1 MAEKTRA
8 QLMAE
13 IAALKAQLSDVAPS
27 WISKPAAYATEAQ
40 LEQYEKMVEIAK
52 ATRDEIAKA
61 AGTETVKAFIP
72 ISKTQTAM
80 PHTISWSVSYS
91 K

>member
-1 MAEKTRA
+1 MANKTRA
-8 QLMAE
+8 ELMAE
-13 IAALKAQLSDVAPS
+13 IAALKAQLTDVAPS
-27 WISKPAAYATEAQ
+27 WISKPAAYATDAQ
-40 LEQYEKMVEIAK
+40 LVEYDKLVELAK
-52 ATRDEIAKA
+52 ATRDDIAKA
-61 AGTETVKAFIP
+61 AGTESVKCFIP